1 MCEGLYVVAKWIR
14 LQSTIVACFCR
25 DFSNGYLVAG
35 IFSCY
40 YPQQIEMYS
49 FSNGTSLQ
57 AKLGNWQQLERFFAK
72 EALDIPK
79 DFIEGTIHCKPGAA
93 CSLIERSYTLV
104 THRTLKYLPSK
115 NHPEQFNDSTYQS
128 SLPPHARSTASQSVK
143 NNLANTELAIE
154 PDRILCKQK
163 AQAILETR
171 VEQRR
176 QEKES
181 YPGIAVSH
189 SLIVHIL
196 SPLFYAERFIS
207 KTTRPSRFK
216 EGQVTTEKGA
226 HASREIKVK
235 QRRPEET

>member
-1 MCEGLYVVAKWIR
+1 
-14 LQSTIVACFCR
+14 
-25 DFSNGYLVAG
+25 
-35 IFSCY
+35 
-40 YPQQIEMYS
+40 
-49 FSNGTSLQ
+49 
-57 AKLGNWQQLERFFAK
+57 
-72 EALDIPK
+72 
-79 DFIEGTIHCKPGAA
+79 
-93 CSLIERSYTLV
+93 
-104 THRTLKYLPSK
+104 LPSK

-181 YPGIAVSH
+181 YP
-189 SLIVHIL
+189 
-196 SPLFYAERFIS
+196 ERFIS